1 MSHFKGRKINE
12 PSLHIENV
20 YGSSLTALSDAWAS
34 VAEAKKELKN
44 VDSRI
49 RQSTVHPLTWHP
61 YKNVNDSNAEKTYHK
76 ENIPPVSYPKPACV
90 ESYGS
95 DLLESSAYT
104 TCSRHPSI
112 EHQKTSN
119 LHNDLEEN
127 NEKFSVS
134 LTGKSLLTKQSKSVA
149 LSRLKE
155 KINLQKQQLSSF
167 DDSSEKYFPNKLYHN
182 EGEAVKRS
190 EEPETLKIITRKV
203 GQAPSAPVYPGFNE
217 PSSIN
222 VIDEIK
228 KSSVSGNEARKKTQK
243 EIVKK
248 LSPKNQVK
256 AKCKGKPHRI
266 IAPKKSTNTIT
277 TMSWRLGQE
286 IQRKICQEFH
296 SVKDSQTNCELTNTM
311 KSASIT
317 HNAAKS
323 DSATNNT
330 LKSDSRTNNT
340 AKSNSIT
347 NSTSKSDSNNTAK
360 SNSITNSTS
369 KSDTVTHNE
378 SPKSHEDH
386 DSSAISNEIITDQNN
401 EKGDK
406 EENVISNNDGDITL
420 KEQSIDSDVEGGEL
434 EKDINH
440 LLESKL
446 LTKNAKEILQ
456 NVNPFEKDVS
466 IPFKKKQITATID
479 TGLKKRLLAKS
490 PPVKRKL
497 EDENY
502 PKTKVRHYDQ
512 EEVKRYMLMQQN
524 QRKKQLQEEKRKEK
538 EKKAL
543 QDKMLQELY
552 AKQKA
557 AVRVESKHPISETF
571 IKSKQR
577 KLESMLQNEQEKY
590 KSSIHCEQEKYKSNT
605 HNDQEKFMSGIQNE
619 QEKFMSGIQNEQEKY
634 KSSMQAQSSSSAD
647 VSLFTVPKQ
656 TSSPC
661 GKSSLDTNS
670 SRSLVNEAKDSMSVY
685 ESSINLVYTKSG
697 LEKSKVDRI
706 NAIRTTAA
714 ALRQRLD
721 EEAMRLTSLV
731 QKKQTIE
738 STSIKSVHYDITE
751 NEIPGVQNL
760 EEKSRLVKK
769 KNEMEDAAKLIQA
782 AYRGH
787 CVRQSLSWQL
797 PSGRTL
803 YQSLEEAKRQAFL
816 NDIQS
821 NPVELTSSNF
831 RPVVLPNKYEYSN
844 SFRTE
849 DSSSLAKDALQSLSL
864 PNDKSLQETIPSDS
878 LNSVIKESYSEKQPD
893 SYERYTAASNS
904 EQSTD
909 MESNNI
915 HSDEQIKRLRNIL
928 EKHKDTYR
936 DKYSIINIFTRNYA
950 GFKSLKSAG
959 EAQQVD
965 YTPLN
970 TESDSSTLSKHSK
983 HVSTVQS
990 STDSEAG
997 ISTDQKNILSSK
1009 KGEESKLPSYLES
1022 NREKPQEKLEICDLS
1037 DHSEKLFSPLS
1048 RSSEPN
1054 LMPKTIPDE
1063 ASDYSSDTSNSI
1075 VDELF
1080 SDEINPI
1087 LTSTRRFPNKKL
1099 DNTHEI
1105 FLKQNIN
1112 QFRGRM
1118 SPNTLERRLRAEI
1131 NLFDNVGDTMQ
1142 QVDEMEKVQ
1151 NIINAQQQ
1159 SVALA
1164 QVLKS
1169 RQLTYKHDLEK
1180 LSMEAKEKAMIS
1192 AKDIESARLA
1202 TAEASMKA
1210 LQMMADIKLKAADEA
1225 TENAK
1230 KIVQV
1235 HENTTAIVLDAANK
1249 VDKSRNDISEAYRI
1263 SVERQLHDVEK
1274 VAVAAAS
1281 AASVAAVN
1289 AALEHHKQQLERL
1302 RMQSLAK
1309 ISKLYSPPDSA
1320 SSIVSN
1326 KMKPTDATVID
1337 SVSQTK
1343 NSHEN
1348 RTTSASRSQ
1357 MNSYDTSKMLEGSL
1371 SQTKTLTKENSRT
1384 SSKFS
1389 NRLKDSISFVDSVA
1403 ANSIYSNAV
1412 LNKIDNVTSK
1422 IYDDSFNI
1430 DNVTNDDSFIS
1441 SKLIVDEEVD
1451 EKSEKSIA
1459 EELFLN
1465 ELVSQASSLESHGS
1479 SVKSQA
1485 SSVKSQASS
1494 VKSQTSSVKL
1504 QASSGISQASSVK
1517 FKKMISSSANINE
1530 ERDKMISIDTND
1542 NEDKSFSNISFSSH
1556 IAEEFQNENE
1566 SIRLGEHFNSS
1577 LTENELKNDFRMVL
1591 PSENHRRKSL
1601 DSNNIIST
1609 NEQSSS
1615 DDIKTPKNN
1624 KRPRRHSKSPFAEE
1638 DTFSRFTVDMVCQ
1651 YIQEE
1656 EMRAKHQ
1663 KALLALREKA
1673 IIEKTKAEMA
1683 FLEMK
1688 KKSFKKKG
1696 SDDMMPPITKKQRAL
1711 LMKLQAEQAEIRRQ
1725 KETLKVAKHERK
1737 SMLNQQREIQRIRSS
1752 TQIIW
1757 NKLGGLDKNNLS
1769 LKEDVCESEN
1779 YKTIDSSVSSSSRP
1793 IVKESDLTNALSDE
1807 NNKLSSCLT
1816 TVGVEVNKD
1825 HMSNH
1830 ETSGEDKS
1838 SFSQDLKKL
1847 RNITSERY
1855 LTEREKKL
1863 QLRKDQ
1869 FSKILE
1875 RENKLKSWREKI
1887 IEEEQKLKA
1896 EIKRVLYTDER
1907 NNFDKNVSVTASQL
1921 LSTQTNSKSSYKTS
1935 SPNKQVDVASSIA
1948 SLVLEHHTS
1957 ADSVSPISESLS
1969 LEKRSQQTSSGDASS
1984 QVVVKS
1990 ISQESKS
1997 LIISNKS
2004 PYYDD
2009 GSFKENLLTETLK
2022 AHLITSDIKTE
2033 EILSHC
2039 NVSIEKKSKKVT
2051 KSSMSSKVLHQ
2062 DHSDCYSNEIFE
2074 DTSAQTS
2081 PIFNK
2086 KTDQAISVNR
2096 RIDEESTTEGTSDVS
2111 DIEQRLRGLENELQK
2126 RRDQL
2131 NHLRRKKEKE
2141 MLKKKEIEMK
2151 KELQLLEQQIRQEKK
2166 TETSVCP
2173 ARTQSPRILSP
2184 RSSLE
2189 APEKNFSDKDSRRS
2203 LNFDQDINNGN
2214 KIDQR
2219 ESFSKNLHSN
2229 SVHNDSTK
2237 MSSKLTD
2244 SILSNQSINEMV
2256 WDVETREFDS
2266 SAIEK
2271 SENSENTNKSIVKSL
2286 SENTSRSV
2294 EKSISENTNRSVEKG
2309 VSKIINKGV
2318 EKSISENTN
2327 KSIEKSI
2334 SESTNKSVEKSIS
2347 ESTNKTIEKSISDN
2361 TNKIIEKSISENTN
2375 KSVEKSISENTNK
2388 SIEKSISEN
2397 TNKSVKK
2404 SISEISNKSI
2414 EKSISENI
2422 SNTIEKSISENTN
2435 KTIEKS
2441 LDGYSARPI
2450 PTGAKE
2456 NEYYDDIFELSL
2468 KSSNGNSYE
2477 HLSSISKKLN
2487 DSLGVKPLETTNLIN
2502 NKHDHSVMSDKSKS
2516 SRSDFYQKSEKENF
2530 NVSNASEKK
2539 GETTVSSYVFN
2550 LNDRVIVEGRLKGT
2564 VMYIGKISNSDLT
2577 VAGVMLDEPNGTS
2590 NGTFNG
2596 HKYFDCRQN
2605 YGLFIK
2611 VENLEKISDLVSKTI
2626 VEKDIIENI
2635 DNFHNS
2641 DTHLPSSIPKS
2652 FIEEDTTEKLSDIT
2666 DFKSS
2671 ETHSRTNTPDV
2682 ESADELSEHKNHIS
2696 ETSFKLLQKSSEII
2710 KFDYISSGHLSQKD
2724 DMSVESCS
2732 SKSVHK
2738 SDVNRSNESNRS
2750 LNISESTSVKSQIIN
2765 KLNEVDNS
2773 LSINGFTSVKY
2784 LFNESDLTN
2793 CVKTVDKQSY
2803 NQSINISH
2811 KPEIHSDTVDHIV
2824 NSLLKSLL
2832 TETVNIS
2839 KGRAMRVNKSES
2851 IETRAMH
2858 DKSESIKTNIIT
2870 ELAMKTLLN
2879 DAISHMINV
2888 KKCKSYSLKTIPDDF
2903 VSLRVQDP
2911 ANTTIQYPTIQDPT
2925 KHISLTQNH
2934 PDVTEKIKNLKTVH
2948 DELDALLKDS
2958 DSAGDSDTDSEE
2970 EIRSSNIILPPR
2982 GFDSEEPVMSIPY
2995 TEIETKD
3002 LVLAALKE
3010 IENLSLDEMMVTQPS
3025 NNFFTKI
3032 KDNHDRNSILY
3043 CQLVFDVSKSLY
3055 HDIILFRQ
3063 DHRQNHPL
3071 LFQIRRKNYSKFTR
3085 TTNQLVDENEIRS
3098 AVCAHVCTI
3107 LGLKPGRP
3115 SLEKLKHKLPLN
3127 LAKKDY
3133 VDAILVEELR
3143 EEEIQW
3149 VNYDEDE
3156 LRVKFQLADAILE
3169 NLLYEITIILSSV

>member
-61 YKNVNDSNAEKTYHK
+61 YKNVKDSNAEKTYHK
-76 ENIPPVSYPKPACV
+76 ENIPPVSYPKPVCV

-104 TCSRHPSI
+104 ASASACSRHPSI

-347 NSTSKSDSNNTAK
+347 NSTSKSD
-360 SNSITNSTS
+360 
-369 KSDTVTHNE
+369 TVTHNE

-386 DSSAISNEIITDQNN
+386 DSSAISNEIITDQSN

-479 TGLKKRLLAKS
+479 TGLKKRLPAKS

-497 EDENY
+497 EDESY

-878 LNSVIKESYSEKQPD
+878 LNSVIKESYSEKQPVKD

-1302 RMQSLAK
+1302 RCNH
-1309 ISKLYSPPDSA
+1309 Y
-1320 SSIVSN
+1320 
-1326 KMKPTDATVID
+1326 
-1337 SVSQTK
+1337 
-1343 NSHEN
+1343 
-1348 RTTSASRSQ
+1348 
-1357 MNSYDTSKMLEGSL
+1357 
-1371 SQTKTLTKENSRT
+1371 
-1384 SSKFS
+1384 
-1389 NRLKDSISFVDSVA
+1389 
-1403 ANSIYSNAV
+1403 
-1412 LNKIDNVTSK
+1412 
-1422 IYDDSFNI
+1422 
-1430 DNVTNDDSFIS
+1430 
-1441 SKLIVDEEVD
+1441 
-1451 EKSEKSIA
+1451 
-1459 EELFLN
+1459 
-1465 ELVSQASSLESHGS
+1465 
-1479 SVKSQA
+1479 
-1485 SSVKSQASS
+1485 
-1494 VKSQTSSVKL
+1494 
-1504 QASSGISQASSVK
+1504 
-1517 FKKMISSSANINE
+1517 
-1530 ERDKMISIDTND
+1530 
-1542 NEDKSFSNISFSSH
+1542 
-1556 IAEEFQNENE
+1556 
-1566 SIRLGEHFNSS
+1566 
-1577 LTENELKNDFRMVL
+1577 
-1591 PSENHRRKSL
+1591 HRRKSL

-1638 DTFSRFTVDMVCQ
+1638 DTFSRFTVDMVRQ

-1816 TVGVEVNKD
+1816 TIGVEVNKD

-2131 NHLRRKKEKE
+2131 NHLRRRKEKE

-2347 ESTNKTIEKSISDN
+2347 ESTNKSIEKSISDN

-2502 NKHDHSVMSDKSKS
+2502 NKHEHSVMSDKSKS
-2516 SRSDFYQKSEKENF
+2516 SRSDFYQKSEKENY

-3010 IENLSLDEMMVTQPS
+3010 IENLSLDEMMVIQPS

-3107 LGLKPGRP
+3107 LGLRPGRP

>member
-1 MSHFKGRKINE
+1 MPKNGKIKKT
-12 PSLHIENV
+12 
-20 YGSSLTALSDAWAS
+20 TANDDRMIMRLALMNRRATS
-34 VAEAKKELKN
+34 AEIK
-44 VDSRI
+44 
-49 RQSTVHPLTWHP
+49 
-61 YKNVNDSNAEKTYHK
+61 
-76 ENIPPVSYPKPACV
+76 
-90 ESYGS
+90 
-95 DLLESSAYT
+95 
-104 TCSRHPSI
+104 
-112 EHQKTSN
+112 
-119 LHNDLEEN
+119 NDLEATGV
-127 NEKFSVS
+127 SV
-134 LTGKSLLTKQSKSVA
+134 
-149 LSRLKE
+149 
-155 KINLQKQQLSSF
+155 F
-167 DDSSEKYFPNKLYHN
+167 
-182 EGEAVKRS
+182 
-190 EEPETLKIITRKV
+190 
-203 GQAPSAPVYPGFNE
+203 
-217 PSSIN
+217 
-222 VIDEIK
+222 
-228 KSSVSGNEARKKTQK
+228 
-243 EIVKK
+243 
-248 LSPKNQVK
+248 
-256 AKCKGKPHRI
+256 
-266 IAPKKSTNTIT
+266 
-277 TMSWRLGQE
+277 
-286 IQRKICQEFH
+286 
-296 SVKDSQTNCELTNTM
+296 
-311 KSASIT
+311 
-317 HNAAKS
+317 
-323 DSATNNT
+323 
-330 LKSDSRTNNT
+330 
-340 AKSNSIT
+340 
-347 NSTSKSDSNNTAK
+347 
-360 SNSITNSTS
+360 
-369 KSDTVTHNE
+369 
-378 SPKSHEDH
+378 
-386 DSSAISNEIITDQNN
+386 
-401 EKGDK
+401 
-406 EENVISNNDGDITL
+406 
-420 KEQSIDSDVEGGEL
+420 
-434 EKDINH
+434 
-440 LLESKL
+440 
-446 LTKNAKEILQ
+446 
-456 NVNPFEKDVS
+456 
-466 IPFKKKQITATID
+466 
-479 TGLKKRLLAKS
+479 
-490 PPVKRKL
+490 
-497 EDENY
+497 
-502 PKTKVRHYDQ
+502 
-512 EEVKRYMLMQQN
+512 
-524 QRKKQLQEEKRKEK
+524 
-538 EKKAL
+538 
-543 QDKMLQELY
+543 
-552 AKQKA
+552 
-557 AVRVESKHPISETF
+557 
-571 IKSKQR
+571 
-577 KLESMLQNEQEKY
+577 
-590 KSSIHCEQEKYKSNT
+590 
-605 HNDQEKFMSGIQNE
+605 
-619 QEKFMSGIQNEQEKY
+619 
-634 KSSMQAQSSSSAD
+634 
-647 VSLFTVPKQ
+647 
-656 TSSPC
+656 
-661 GKSSLDTNS
+661 
-670 SRSLVNEAKDSMSVY
+670 
-685 ESSINLVYTKSG
+685 
-697 LEKSKVDRI
+697 
-706 NAIRTTAA
+706 
-714 ALRQRLD
+714 
-721 EEAMRLTSLV
+721 
-731 QKKQTIE
+731 
-738 STSIKSVHYDITE
+738 
-751 NEIPGVQNL
+751 
-760 EEKSRLVKK
+760 
-769 KNEMEDAAKLIQA
+769 
-782 AYRGH
+782 
-787 CVRQSLSWQL
+787 
-797 PSGRTL
+797 
-803 YQSLEEAKRQAFL
+803 
-816 NDIQS
+816 
-821 NPVELTSSNF
+821 VELTF
-831 RPVVLPNKYEYSN
+831 R
-844 SFRTE
+844 
-849 DSSSLAKDALQSLSL
+849 
-864 PNDKSLQETIPSDS
+864 
-878 LNSVIKESYSEKQPD
+878 
-893 SYERYTAASNS
+893 
-904 EQSTD
+904 
-909 MESNNI
+909 
-915 HSDEQIKRLRNIL
+915 
-928 EKHKDTYR
+928 
-936 DKYSIINIFTRNYA
+936 
-950 GFKSLKSAG
+950 

-1063 ASDYSSDTSNSI
+1063 
-1075 VDELF
+1075 
-1080 SDEINPI
+1080 
-1087 LTSTRRFPNKKL
+1087 
-1099 DNTHEI
+1099 
-1105 FLKQNIN
+1105 NIN

-1485 SSVKSQASS
+1485 SS
-1494 VKSQTSSVKL
+1494 
-1504 QASSGISQASSVK
+1504 GISQASSVK

-1638 DTFSRFTVDMVCQ
+1638 DTFSRFTVDMVRQ

-1816 TVGVEVNKD
+1816 TIGVEVNKD

-1969 LEKRSQQTSSGDASS
+1969 LEKRSQQTSSADASS

-2131 NHLRRKKEKE
+2131 NHLRRRKEKE

-2347 ESTNKTIEKSISDN
+2347 ESTNKSIEKSISDN

-2502 NKHDHSVMSDKSKS
+2502 NKHEHSVMSDKSKS
-2516 SRSDFYQKSEKENF
+2516 SRSDFYQKSEKENY

-2605 YGLFIK
+2605 YGF
-2611 VENLEKISDLVSKTI
+2611 
-2626 VEKDIIENI
+2626 
-2635 DNFHNS
+2635 

>member
-61 YKNVNDSNAEKTYHK
+61 YKNVKDPIAEKTYHK

-95 DLLESSAYT
+95 DLLESSTYT
-104 TCSRHPSI
+104 ACSRQYPST

-167 DDSSEKYFPNKLYHN
+167 DDSSEKCFPDKQYHN

-190 EEPETLKIITRKV
+190 EELETLKIITRKV

-217 PSSIN
+217 PLSIN
-222 VIDEIK
+222 VIDEMK
-228 KSSVSGNEARKKTQK
+228 KSSVSANETRKKTQK

-296 SVKDSQTNCELTNTM
+296 SVKDSQTNCKLTNTM

-330 LKSDSRTNNT
+330 AKSDSITNNTSKSDSRTINT
-340 AKSNSIT
+340 AKS
-347 NSTSKSDSNNTAK
+347 DSR
-360 SNSITNSTS
+360 TNSTS

-378 SPKSHEDH
+378 SPENCEDH
-386 DSSAISNEIITDQNN
+386 DSSAISDEIITDQKD

-406 EENVISNNDGDITL
+406 EENIISNDDGDITL

-456 NVNPFEKDVS
+456 NVNTFEKDVS
-466 IPFKKKQITATID
+466 TPFKKKQITATID
-479 TGLKKRLLAKS
+479 TGLKKKLPAKS

-524 QRKKQLQEEKRKEK
+524 QRKKQLQEEKRREK

-590 KSSIHCEQEKYKSNT
+590 KSSIHNEQEKYKSGIQSEQEKYKSNT
-605 HNDQEKFMSGIQNE
+605 HNEQEKYKSSIQNE

-634 KSSMQAQSSSSAD
+634 KSSMQAQSNSSAD

-670 SRSLVNEAKDSMSVY
+670 SRSLVNEAKDSMSVC

-697 LEKSKVDRI
+697 LEKSKADRI

-738 STSIKSVHYDITE
+738 STSIKSVHYDKTD

-816 NDIQS
+816 NDIQ
-821 NPVELTSSNF
+821 NKPVELTSSNF

-878 LNSVIKESYSEKQPD
+878 LNSVIKESCSEKQPD
-893 SYERYTAASNS
+893 SYDKYTTASNS

-928 EKHKDTYR
+928 EKHKDAYR

-965 YTPLN
+965 YTPLH
-970 TESDSSTLSKHSK
+970 TESDSSTLSKNSK

-997 ISTDQKNILSSK
+997 ISTDQKNILSLK

-1022 NREKPQEKLEICDLS
+1022 NREKPHEKLEICDLS

-1087 LTSTRRFPNKKL
+1087 LTSTRKFPNKKS
-1099 DNTHEI
+1099 DNTHEH
-1105 FLKQNIN
+1105 FLKQSIN
-1112 QFRGRM
+1112 QFRERM

-1151 NIINAQQQ
+1151 SIINAQQQ

-1180 LSMEAKEKAMIS
+1180 LSMEAKEKTMVS

-1326 KMKPTDATVID
+1326 KMKPSDTTVAD

-1343 NSHEN
+1343 NSDEN

-1357 MNSYDTSKMLEGSL
+1357 TNSYDTSKTLEGSL

-1403 ANSIYSNAV
+1403 SNSIYSNAP
-1412 LNKIDNVTSK
+1412 LNNIDNATSK
-1422 IYDDSFNI
+1422 IY
-1430 DNVTNDDSFIS
+1430 DDSFIS
-1441 SKLIVDEEVD
+1441 SKLIVGEDID

-1465 ELVSQASSLESHGS
+1465 ELVSQASSLESQALS
-1479 SVKSQA
+1479 LKSQTLSVKSQA
-1485 SSVKSQASS
+1485 SSV
-1494 VKSQTSSVKL
+1494 
-1504 QASSGISQASSVK
+1504 ISQASSVK
-1517 FKKMISSSANINE
+1517 FKKMVSNSTNINE
-1530 ERDKMISIDTND
+1530 ERDKRISIDTND

-1556 IAEEFQNENE
+1556 ITEEFQNENE
-1566 SIRLGEHFNSS
+1566 NIQLGERFNSS
-1577 LTENELKNDFRMVL
+1577 LTEDELKNDFRMVL

-1601 DSNNIIST
+1601 DSKDIIST

-1624 KRPRRHSKSPFAEE
+1624 KRSRRHSKSPFAEE
-1638 DTFSRFTVDMVCQ
+1638 DTFSRFTVDMVRQ

-1752 TQIIW
+1752 TQVIW

-1769 LKEDVCESEN
+1769 LKEDVCETEN
-1779 YKTIDSSVSSSSRP
+1779 YKTVDSSVSSSSRP
-1793 IVKESDLTNALSDE
+1793 IVKESDLTNALSDK

-1816 TVGVEVNKD
+1816 TIGVEVNKD

-1838 SFSQDLKKL
+1838 SFSHDLKKL

-1907 NNFDKNVSVTASQL
+1907 NNFDKSVSVTASQL

-1935 SPNKQVDVASSIA
+1935 SSNKQVDVASSIA
-1948 SLVLEHHTS
+1948 SLVLEHHSS

-1969 LEKRSQQTSSGDASS
+1969 LERRSQQTSSRDASS

-2009 GSFKENLLTETLK
+2009 GSLKENLLTETLK
-2022 AHLITSDIKTE
+2022 THLITSDIKTE

-2062 DHSDCYSNEIFE
+2062 DYSDCYSNEIFE

-2081 PIFNK
+2081 PIVNK
-2086 KTDQAISVNR
+2086 KTDQSTSVNR

-2131 NHLRRKKEKE
+2131 NHLRRRKEKE
-2141 MLKKKEIEMK
+2141 ILKKKEIEMNQD
-2151 KELQLLEQQIRQEKK
+2151 LLLLEQQIRQEKK

-2189 APEKNFSDKDSRRS
+2189 APEKSYFSDKDSRRS

-2219 ESFSKNLHSN
+2219 ESSSKNLHSN
-2229 SVHNDSTK
+2229 SIHNDSSK
-2237 MSSKLTD
+2237 LSSKLTD
-2244 SILSNQSINEMV
+2244 TILSNQSINEMV

-2271 SENSENTNKSIVKSL
+2271 SENSENTNISIEKSL
-2286 SENTSRSV
+2286 SKSNNKSIEKSISEKSNKTI
-2294 EKSISENTNRSVEKG
+2294 EKSISENTNRSIEKG
-2309 VSKIINKGV
+2309 VSKII
-2318 EKSISENTN
+2318 N

-2334 SESTNKSVEKSIS
+2334 SESTNKS
-2347 ESTNKTIEKSISDN
+2347 IEKSV
-2361 TNKIIEKSISENTN
+2361 SENTN
-2375 KSVEKSISENTNK
+2375 KSIEKSISENTNK

-2404 SISEISNKSI
+2404 SISENNNKSV

-2487 DSLGVKPLETTNLIN
+2487 DSLGVKPLETTNFIN
-2502 NKHDHSVMSDKSKS
+2502 NKHDHSVMSNKSKS
-2516 SRSDFYQKSEKENF
+2516 SRSDFYQKSEKEKF
-2530 NVSNASEKK
+2530 NVSNASENK

-2564 VMYIGKISNSDLT
+2564 VMYIGKISSSDLI
-2577 VAGVMLDEPNGTS
+2577 VAGVLLDEPNGTS

-2596 HKYFDCRQN
+2596 HKYFDCRQD

-2611 VENLEKISDLVSKTI
+2611 IENLEKISDLVSKAI

-2641 DTHLPSSIPKS
+2641 DTHLPSSILKS
-2652 FIEEDTTEKLSDIT
+2652 FIEEDTTEKFSDIT

-2682 ESADELSEHKNHIS
+2682 ESADELSEHKSHIS
-2696 ETSFKLLQKSSEII
+2696 QTSFKSIQKSSELI
-2710 KFDYISSGHLSQKD
+2710 KSDYMSSSHLSQKE

-2732 SKSVHK
+2732 SKSIHK
-2738 SDVNRSNESNRS
+2738 SEVNRSNESNRS
-2750 LNISESTSVKSQIIN
+2750 LNISESTSVKSQIN

-2773 LSINGFTSVKY
+2773 LAMNGLTSVQD
-2784 LFNESDLTN
+2784 LFNESDLIN

-2803 NQSINISH
+2803 NQLINISH
-2811 KPEIHSDTVDHIV
+2811 KPEIHSDSVDHIV

-2839 KGRAMRVNKSES
+2839 KGRAMCDN
-2851 IETRAMH
+2851 
-2858 DKSESIKTNIIT
+2858 KSESIKTRAVRDNKSESIKTSIIT
-2870 ELAMKTLLN
+2870 ELAIKTLLN

-2888 KKCKSYSLKTIPDDF
+2888 KKRKSYSVKTIPDDF
-2903 VSLRVQDP
+2903 ISLRVQDP
-2911 ANTTIQYPTIQDPT
+2911 TNTTIQYPTIQDPT
-2925 KHISLTQNH
+2925 KHVSLTQNH
-2934 PDVTEKIKNLKTVH
+2934 PDVTEKIRNLKTVH

-2958 DSAGDSDTDSEE
+2958 DSAGDSDSDSEE
-2970 EIRSSNIILPPR
+2970 EIQSSNIILPPR
-2982 GFDSEEPVMSIPY
+2982 GFDSEDPVMSIPY

-3107 LGLKPGRP
+3107 LGLRPGRP

-3169 NLLYEITIILSSV
+3169 NLLYEITTILSSV